1 MEPFITTIDYQS
13 THKGAEN
20 VAAAAPAHA
29 SQTSS
34 AGGTDPSTDLLHGGA
49 CSGEVQRWVHAVPM
63 KGRGWTQAGFGQRGQ
78 EVK

>member
-1 MEPFITTIDYQS
+1 MDPFITTIDYQS

-34 AGGTDPSTDLLHGGA
+34 DGGTDPPTDLLYGGA
-49 CSGEVQRWVHAVPM
+49 CSGEVQPGVHAVPM
-63 KGRGWTQAGFGQRGQ
+63 KGRGRTQVGPGQRS
-78 EVK
+78 